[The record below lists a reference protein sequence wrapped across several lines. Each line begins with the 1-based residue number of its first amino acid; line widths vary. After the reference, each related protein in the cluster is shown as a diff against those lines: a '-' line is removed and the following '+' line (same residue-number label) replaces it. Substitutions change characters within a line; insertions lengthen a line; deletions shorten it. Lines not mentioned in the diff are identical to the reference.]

1 MLEQAF
7 DQIGDLIAER
17 YQVQSVLGQGGS
29 SITYGVEDVH
39 THQQFAL
46 KALSLKGI
54 QDWKQLELFERE
66 AQVLAQLD
74 HPAIP
79 QYIDYFQ
86 TDTDGSRWFY
96 IVQAL
101 APGQSLADLV
111 QNGWRASPTE
121 VRQLALQ
128 LLDILEYL
136 HGLTPPIIHRDIK
149 PQNIIRNQDGRIY
162 LVDFGAVQ
170 NVYCDMA
177 GSTVVGTYGYM
188 APEHF
193 QGRAVPATDLYSLG
207 ATLLFLLTHCA
218 PADLPQ
224 QRLKIDF
231 RKAVQLQPDFAN
243 WLDHLLEPAVED
255 RLQSAQEALA
265 ELTQPSQKP
274 VRPKSLSKRRAE
286 ALRQQPK
293 GSKVQLQ
300 RTPSQLT
307 VDIPPSG
314 LRGKTLGIG
323 LFALFCEGFAFAIAA
338 SIATSILKGQI
349 GAGIAVIAVLPLL
362 ISGTGLI
369 MAAWFGIAG
378 KIHVQID
385 SQQFQLRWY
394 IDRLGL
400 RYQKRG
406 STKALEG
413 IKLTT
418 AYKSNDRP
426 VAACTLIEGD
436 HLHKFGTMLSL
447 PEKEWL
453 VHEISDFLWWQQHQS
468 QQPTTSERCSG

>member
-1 MLEQAF
+1 MLHQTSHH
-7 DQIGDLIAER
+7 IGDLIAER
-17 YQVQSVLGQGGS
+17 YFVQSVLGQGS
-29 SITYGVEDVH
+29 SGITFAVEDIH
-39 THQQFAL
+39 THQQYAL

-74 HPAIP
+74 HRAIP

-86 TDTDGSRWFY
+86 TDTDGNRWFY

-149 PQNIIRNQDGRIY
+149 PQNIICNQDGQIY

-170 NVYCDMA
+170 NVYRDTA

-193 QGRAVPATDLYSLG
+193 QGKAVPATDLYSLG

-231 RKAVQLQPDFAN
+231 RQAVQLQPDFAN

-255 RLQSAQEALA
+255 RLSSAQKALA
-265 ELTQPSQKP
+265 ELTQPS
-274 VRPKSLSKRRAE
+274 PKSARPQSLSQRKAE
-286 ALRQQPK
+286 ALRHQPK

-338 SIATSILKGQI
+338 SVATSMLNGQI
-349 GAGIAVIAVLPLL
+349 PSLVAILAILPSL
-362 ISGTGLI
+362 ISGLGL
-369 MAAWFGIAG
+369 MVAVLFGIAG
-378 KIHVQID
+378 KIHLQMD
-385 SQQFQLRWY
+385 AQQFQLRWY

-400 RYQKRG
+400 CYQKRG
-406 STKALEG
+406 STKALDG

-418 AYKSNDRP
+418 AYKSNNRP
-426 VAACTLIEGD
+426 VAACTLMEGD
-436 HLHKFGTMLSL
+436 YLHKFGTMLSL

-453 VHEISDFLWWQQHQS
+453 VHEISDFLWWQRHQS
-468 QQPTTSERCSG
+468 QQPETSER

>member
-1 MLEQAF
+1 MLEQSF

-29 SITYGVEDVH
+29 GITYGVEDIH

-54 QDWKQLELFERE
+54 HDWKQLELFERE
-66 AQVLAQLD
+66 AKVLSHLD

-86 TDTDGSRWFY
+86 VDTDGNRWFY
-96 IVQAL
+96 LVQEL
-101 APGQSLADLV
+101 APGKSLAELV
-111 QNGWRASPTE
+111 QDGWRASPAE

-128 LLDILEYL
+128 MLDILQYL

-149 PQNIIRNQDGRIY
+149 PQNIICNQDGQIY

-170 NVYCDMA
+170 NVYQNTA

-193 QGRAVPATDLYSLG
+193 QGKAVPATDLYSLG
-207 ATLLFLLTHCA
+207 ATLLFLLTHCS

-231 RKAVQLQPDFAN
+231 RKAVQLQPAFAD
-243 WLDHLLEPAVED
+243 WLDHLIEPAVED
-255 RLQSAQEALA
+255 RLSSAQEALA
-265 ELTQPSQKP
+265 ALTQPSPKP
-274 VRPKSLSKRRAE
+274 VRPQSLSQRKAE
-286 ALRQQPK
+286 ALRHQPK
-293 GSKVQLQ
+293 GSKIRLQ
-300 RTPSQLT
+300 KTPSQLT

-323 LFALFCEGFAFAIAA
+323 LFALFCEGIAFAIAA
-338 SIATSILKGQI
+338 SVATSLFNGQI
-349 GAGIAVIAVLPLL
+349 PPLFAIVAIFPLL
-362 ISGTGLI
+362 ISGSGLLI
-369 MAAWFGIAG
+369 AVLFGIAG
-378 KIHVQID
+378 SIQLQID
-385 SQQFQLRWY
+385 PQRFQLRWH
-394 IDRLGL
+394 IQHLGL
-400 RYQKRG
+400 RYQRSG
-406 STKALEG
+406 PTAALDV
-413 IKLTT
+413 KLTT

-426 VAACTLIEGD
+426 VAACTLIAGEK
-436 HLHKFGTMLSL
+436 LHQFGTLLSL

-453 VHEISDFLWWQQHQS
+453 VREIRDFLRGQQ
-468 QQPTTSERCSG
+468 R

>member
-1 MLEQAF
+1 MLEQSF

-29 SITYGVEDVH
+29 GITYAVEDIH
-39 THQQFAL
+39 THQQLAL

-66 AQVLAQLD
+66 AQVLSQLD

-86 TDTDGSRWFY
+86 TDTDSNRWFY
-96 IVQAL
+96 IVQEL

-111 QNGWRASPTE
+111 QKGWRASPTE

-128 LLDILEYL
+128 MLDILKYL

-149 PQNIIRNQDGRIY
+149 PQNIIRNQDGQIY

-170 NVYCDMA
+170 NVHRNTA

-193 QGRAVPATDLYSLG
+193 QGKAISATDLYSLG
-207 ATLLFLLTHCA
+207 ATLLFLLTHCS

-231 RKAVQLQPDFAN
+231 RKVVQLQPEFAD
-243 WLDHLLEPAVED
+243 WLDHLIEPAVED
-255 RLQSAQEALA
+255 RLSSAQEALA
-265 ELTQPSQKP
+265 ALTRPASKP
-274 VRPKSLSKRRAE
+274 VRPQSLSQRKME

-293 GSKVQLQ
+293 GSKIRLQ
-300 RTPSQLT
+300 KTPSQLT

-323 LFALFCEGFAFAIAA
+323 LFALFCEGIAFAIAA
-338 SIATSILKGQI
+338 SVATSLFNGQI
-349 GAGIAVIAVLPLL
+349 PPVLAILAILPTLISGWGLMIAVL
-362 ISGTGLI
+362 
-369 MAAWFGIAG
+369 FGITG
-378 KIHVQID
+378 KIHLQID
-385 SQQFQLRWY
+385 AQHFQLRWY
-394 IDRLGL
+394 MDRLGL

-406 STKALEG
+406 STPALDG
-413 IKLTT
+413 IKLTM

-453 VHEISDFLWWQQHQS
+453 VREISDFLWWQQHQS
-468 QQPTTSERCSG
+468 Q

>member
-1 MLEQAF
+1 MNQQLCL
-7 DQIGDLIAER
+7 QIGDRVADR
-17 YQVQSVLGQGGS
+17 YRIVSILGQGGS
-29 SITYGVEDVH
+29 GVTYGAEDLDS
-39 THQQFAL
+39 HQQCAL
-46 KALSLKGI
+46 KQLSLKGMTH
-54 QDWKQLELFERE
+54 WKQLELFERE
-66 AQVLAQLD
+66 AQVLSQLD
-74 HPAIP
+74 HPGIP
-79 QYIDYFQ
+79 NYIDYFQ
-86 TDTDGSRWFY
+86 TDTEQNRCFY
-96 IVQAL
+96 IVQEL
-101 APGQSLADLV
+101 APGRSLADLV
-111 QNGWRASPTE
+111 QEGWRASEAE
-121 VRQLALQ
+121 VRQLGVKVLN
-128 LLDILEYL
+128 ILKYL
-136 HGLTPPIIHRDIK
+136 HDLTPPIIHRDIK
-149 PQNIIRNQDGRIY
+149 PQNIIRSDDGQIY

-170 NVYCDMA
+170 NVYQNTMV

-193 QGRAVPATDLYSLG
+193 QGKAVPATDLYSLG

-265 ELTQPSQKP
+265 ELTQPS
-274 VRPKSLSKRRAE
+274 PKSARPQSLSQRKSE
-286 ALRQQPK
+286 ALRHQPK

-338 SIATSILKGQI
+338 SVATSMLNGQI
-349 GAGIAVIAVLPLL
+349 PSLVAILAILPSLISGLGLMIAVL
-362 ISGTGLI
+362 
-369 MAAWFGIAG
+369 FGIAG
-378 KIHVQID
+378 KIHLQID
-385 SQQFQLRWY
+385 SQHFQLRWY
-394 IDRLGL
+394 IDHLGL

-406 STKALEG
+406 STKALDG

-453 VHEISDFLWWQQHQS
+453 VREISDFLRHQS
-468 QQPTTSERCSG
+468 QQPETSERLSG